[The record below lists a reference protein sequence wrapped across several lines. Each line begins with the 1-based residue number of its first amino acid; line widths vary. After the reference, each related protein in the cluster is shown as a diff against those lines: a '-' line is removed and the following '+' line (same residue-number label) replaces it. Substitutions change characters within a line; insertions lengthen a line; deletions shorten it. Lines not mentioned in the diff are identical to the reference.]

1 MKRSTALA
9 MADCVAALFRWDS
22 VARSGRETLRLV
34 RSQQARADPQFATG
48 EVNQMSKV
56 KSQEMAIKHEWTVQN
71 FPIREQSVG
80 TPVPSRP
87 SWHRYPVHSSLLSE
101 VHPSQWIG

>member
-34 RSQQARADPQFATG
+34 RSQQARADTQFATG
-48 EVNQMSKV
+48 EVNRMSKV
-56 KSQEMAIKHEWTVQN
+56 KSQEMAIKHEW
-71 FPIREQSVG
+71 
-80 TPVPSRP
+80 
-87 SWHRYPVHSSLLSE
+87 YPVHSALLSE
-101 VHPSQWIG
+101 VHSSQWIGYGVATVMPW